1 MKLKNLLE
9 SWDRFVKEKQAIQ
22 IEGTE
27 LEENRIYIAKLIDT
41 VLQRPTN
48 NQEINKLL
56 RAKTPGITKRD
67 ANLLLYL
74 YKGVDENGNL
84 MNEENVEDVEEELS
98 QRAVNFHDSLETQ
111 ELIDIFYA
119 DAPHLIHFHLPM
131 MREKAQ
137 KDSHQ
142 SKYMLSKAPGS
153 FSDFYFARLTNS
165 AVFKDTTADS
175 GMKDFMHKDS
185 AELKNIN
192 PKHLYLFKL
201 EYLIEIVY
209 ELIQDEAFNIS
220 NSIGALANIPE
231 LDNDTFVKNYIMGI
245 SKKSYEA
252 KMELNKQEHPTFGPM
267 IEKQRHR
274 MNRLFRYYY
283 YGEYLRDPIDKQIE
297 LADQYLAKI
306 IDIDTH
312 QVKNNLVPK
321 YSILL
326 SIFWEKIP
334 PVIQKKYELP
344 FLKIVYTAKNSDDI
358 SYDTNEL
365 IREKGVLD
373 KDRPEGANIPLGL
386 AGETEDYRLSE
397 ANEELDSI
405 IELATSGDTKDIQK
419 MWSKFLLIHSR
430 LNQQSKDS
438 LSDKIKTLKSLLGAK

>member
-1 MKLKNLLE
+1 VKLKNLLE
-9 SWDRFVKEKQAIQ
+9 SWDRFVKEKQAMQ

-48 NQEINKLL
+48 NQEINKQL

-84 MNEENVEDVEEELS
+84 MNEENVKDVEEELN
-98 QRAVNFHDSLETQ
+98 QRAVKFHDSLETQ

-165 AVFKDTTADS
+165 AVFKDTTAGS

-185 AELKNIN
+185 DELKNIN
-192 PKHLYLFKL
+192 PKHFHLFKL

-209 ELIQDEAFNIS
+209 ELIQDNAFDIS
-220 NSIGALANIPE
+220 NNLGSLWTIPE

-283 YGEYLRDPIDKQIE
+283 YGEYLNSTTEEQVKLID
-297 LADQYLAKI
+297 DYMPKI
-306 IDIDTH
+306 LDIDTH
-312 QVKNNLVPK
+312 QVKNKLVPK

-326 SIFWEKIP
+326 SLVWNNFPKES
-334 PVIQKKYELP
+334 QKKYELP

-358 SYDTNEL
+358 EYDINK
-365 IREKGVLD
+365 IIKEKGVLGTD
-373 KDRPEGANIPLGL
+373 KPAGANVPMGL
-386 AGETEDYRLSE
+386 AGETEDYRLGG
-397 ANEELDSI
+397 ANEDLDKI
-405 IELATSGDTKDIQK
+405 IEMATTENNKDIQK
-419 MWSKFLLIHSR
+419 MWSKFLLVYNR
-430 LNQQSKDS
+430 LNQTSRDS
-438 LSDKIKTLKSLLGAK
+438 LSDKIKTLKSLLRKK